1 MEEITIPTKEFD
13 FTKLSLAH
21 PNGLQGGAYF
31 TKLSNN
37 NEPLFMQTPKCT
49 TKQGIVITGKKTYA
63 DLLFTNTDDVFLEWL
78 ENLETTLQK
87 LIYEK
92 RDLWFESDIELN
104 DIEHS
109 FTSPV
114 RSYKGGKFYLVRTN
128 VSQSKHFQ
136 GKKSCTVYNEDEKI
150 LTLNDVTDN
159 NNLISIIEIQGV
171 RFSSR
176 TFQIELVLKQVML
189 LDDRPPLFQNCVI
202 VRNSV
207 NNELDDSSQPVET
220 LKEEANASDTLIDNT
235 LEVPNVEIDDSPSLA
250 LETNLEN
257 TLEERMTKY
266 KKEVNQNVESVNE
279 TVNESVNETVNET
292 VNESANDLDNLDNLD
307 NLEELDNTSE
317 KAELKEEVVDLVVGV
332 ESDSLEKKEENIKL
346 ETTETENL
354 DDKKETAEL
363 TEVNLE
369 LDDDAD
375 ADGITLKNP
384 NEVYYEIYRSAREKA
399 KLAKKAAIQA
409 YLEAKNIK
417 ATYMLDDIDDSENE
431 EENEDS
437 FNNLE

>member
-1 MEEITIPTKEFD
+1 MLIDCNFSPSYPLMEDITIPTKEFN
-13 FTKLSLAH
+13 FANLSLAH
-21 PNGLQGGAYF
+21 PNGLQGGSYF
-31 TKLSNN
+31 TKLANN
-37 NEPLFMQTPKCT
+37 NEPLFIQTPKCT

-63 DLLFTNTDDVFLEWL
+63 DLLFTHTDDIFLEWL

-92 RDLWFESDIELN
+92 RDLWFESDIELS

-150 LTLNDVTDN
+150 LTLSDVSVDKK
-159 NNLISIIEIQGV
+159 LISIIEIQGV

-176 TFQIELVLKQVML
+176 TFQIELILKQVML

-202 VRNSV
+202 VRDSV
-207 NNELDDSSQPVET
+207 NNEFTSSSHTIKT
-220 LKEEANASDTLIDNT
+220 LKEEGNTFDDTLIESTLDNKD
-235 LEVPNVEIDDSPSLA
+235 NSDDSLTNA

-257 TLEERMTKY
+257 TLEEQTDNDKIETAD
-266 KKEVNQNVESVNE
+266 KEVENQMVEKKDSE
-279 TVNESVNETVNET
+279 
-292 VNESANDLDNLDNLD
+292 DNLD
-307 NLEELDNTSE
+307 NLEELNITPE
-317 KAELKEEVVDLVVGV
+317 NVELKEEKV
-332 ESDSLEKKEENIKL
+332 ELPIEVETDSLEKNEENIKL
-346 ETTETENL
+346 ETSETENL
-354 DDKKETAEL
+354 DDKKETDEL

-369 LDDDAD
+369 LDDDT
-375 ADGITLKNP
+375 DGITLKKP

-417 ATYMLDDIDDSENE
+417 ATYMLDDIEDSENE
-431 EENEDS
+431 EENDD
-437 FNNLE
+437 FLNNLE

>member
-1 MEEITIPTKEFD
+1 MLIDCNFSPSYPLMEDITIPTKEFD

-37 NEPLFMQTPKCT
+37 NEALFMQTPKCT

-63 DLLFTNTDDVFLEWL
+63 DLLFTHTDDVFLEWL

-87 LIYEK
+87 LIFEK
-92 RDLWFESDIELN
+92 RELWFESDIELN

-150 LTLNDVTDN
+150 LALNDVTVDKK
-159 NNLISIIEIQGV
+159 LISIIEIQGV

-202 VRNSV
+202 VRDSV
-207 NNELDDSSQPVET
+207 NNEFTDSSQTIKT
-220 LKEEANASDTLIDNT
+220 LKEEGNTFDDTLIDNT
-235 LEVPNVEIDDSPSLA
+235 LEETKEKSDNSSS

-257 TLEERMTKY
+257 TLEEHTNPDKIENTDKEEKNQMD
-266 KKEVNQNVESVNE
+266 KKEE
-279 TVNESVNETVNET
+279 
-292 VNESANDLDNLDNLD
+292 LGDNLDNLD
-307 NLEELDNTSE
+307 NLEELNSTSE
-317 KAELKEEVVDLVVGV
+317 NIELKEEEGDVVAELDT
-332 ESDSLEKKEENIKL
+332 DSLEKKEENIKL
-346 ETTETENL
+346 EIENL
-354 DDKKETAEL
+354 DDKKEIAEL

-369 LDDDAD
+369 LDDDT
-375 ADGITLKNP
+375 DGITLKNP

-417 ATYMLDDIDDSENE
+417 ATYMLDDIEDSENE
-431 EENEDS
+431 EENEDLL
-437 FNNLE
+437 NNLE